1 MSFRSF
7 VRWTLGTAVAIPL
20 APLGL
25 IYAFTHKSTGGS
37 DGWGTLGI
45 LAGSIMGSLAL
56 AGLVVI
62 ALINPA
68 IAGCVYGGLCLAV
81 GLKMGMKD

>member
-62 ALINPA
+62 ALINPV